1 MLRWRCRLHSIF
13 FLIKLRNIYV
23 DYWPITGIAFQSLL
37 ISYKVTTFNIIWK
50 IKCTRIY
57 FFYLL
62 DQWFW
67 TFQIWFNCSELGSPS
82 PSSCINKRLLC
93 KEGCDNYNWSW
104 TLGWNLNWIQE
115 KWWKIVQPSL
125 PSRTSTPTQCRGVWL
140 FGTILN
146 NLRTHYIQ
154 QDGDFVATS
163 R

>member
-1 MLRWRCRLHSIF
+1 MFLKRGWPGVVDYIVVLVLIELR
-13 FLIKLRNIYV
+13 KYV
-23 DYWPITGIAFQSLL
+23 DTWPITGIAFQSLL

-125 PSRTSTPTQCRGVWL
+125 PELPLLHSAEGC
-140 FGTILN
+140 
-146 NLRTHYIQ
+146 
-154 QDGDFVATS
+154 GDRIFWNDFE
-163 R
+163 